1 MPEKSNILQAGTVL
15 VIDDEEGHAEAVAE
29 GLERRGYK
37 VITATSGNEG
47 LEKVERGGIDIVVTD
62 LVMNDVDGMEILD
75 TARRH
80 LDHVEVIVV
89 TGHATVETAVE
100 AMRKGAYTYLRK
112 PVDMRELRTV
122 VANALERLNLRR
134 SNLEMR
140 QRLSEKFGFDGIIG
154 SNPQMLKMIDTLRRI
169 APTNATV
176 LIYGES
182 GTGKDIIAKA
192 IHTNS
197 PRRDAAFVAL
207 NCAALSES
215 ILESELFGHEKGAF
229 TGADSL
235 RKGRFEYADKGS
247 LFLDELGDMPMS
259 TQVKLLRVIEER
271 EIYRVG
277 SNVPIKV
284 DVRLIAATNADL
296 EKLVDEKKFRQDLF
310 FRLNVVTVHIPT
322 LRDRRG
328 DIPLLTDAFIREFSS
343 RHGRRIT
350 AITPEVQRILSR
362 HPWEGNVRELKNCIE
377 SMVVV
382 TSDSILGVDDLPAI
396 MMPTVEAA
404 PLQTGK
410 LSGLTLEEAERL
422 LITNALDETGGNRAE
437 AARAL
442 DIGER
447 TLYRKI
453 KQYGLS

>member
-1 MPEKSNILQAGTVL
+1 MPDQPRILPAGTVL
-15 VIDDEEGHAEAVAE
+15 VVDDEEGHAEATAE
-29 GLERRGYK
+29 ALQRAGYK
-37 VITATSGNEG
+37 VLLATTGQEG
-47 LEKVERGGIDIVVTD
+47 IRKIDHGGIDVVVTD
-62 LVMNDVDGMEILD
+62 LVMNDASGMEILD

-80 LDHVEVIVV
+80 IDHVEVIVV

-100 AMRKGAYTYLRK
+100 AMQKGAYSYLRK
-112 PVDMRELRTV
+112 PVDINELRTV
-122 VANALERLNLRR
+122 VAAAMERLNLRR

-140 QRLSEKFGFDGIIG
+140 QRLSEKYGFDGIVG
-154 SNPQMLKMIDTLRRI
+154 NNPKMLQMIDTLRRI

-182 GTGKDIIAKA
+182 GTGKEVVAKS

-197 PRRDAAFVAL
+197 PRRDAPFVAL

-229 TGADSL
+229 TGADAF
-235 RKGRFEYADKGS
+235 RKGRFEYADKGT
-247 LFLDELGDMPMS
+247 LFLDEVGDMPLT

-271 EIYRVG
+271 EIFRVG
-277 SNVPIKV
+277 SNIAIKV
-284 DVRLIAATNADL
+284 DVRLVAATNADL
-296 EKLVDEKKFRQDLF
+296 EKLVEQKRFRQDLF
-310 FRLNVVTVHIPT
+310 FRLNVVTVHLPP
-322 LRDRRG
+322 LRERRE
-328 DIPLLTDAFIREFSS
+328 DIPLLTDAFIREFTR
-343 RHGRRIT
+343 RHNRKIT
-350 AITPEVQRILSR
+350 GVTPEVRRILAR

-382 TSDSILGVDDLPAI
+382 SRDEILDVDDLPEQ
-396 MMPTVEAA
+396 MMPAAEAA
-404 PLQTGK
+404 PPPGSSLAE
-410 LSGLTLEEAERL
+410 LTLDDAEKL
-422 LITNALDETGGNRAE
+422 LIKNALAESNGNRAE

-442 DIGER
+442 GIGER